1 MASYFDDHSLED
13 PYKARRANNNNAGSN
28 SRFNPDLSHFMP
40 REDTDETAQTPY
52 QTGATSLPAAGDFQR
67 LAQ

>member
-13 PYKARRANNNNAGSN
+13 PYKARRADNNASSN

-40 REDTDETAQTPY
+40 REDTDETTQTPY
-52 QTGATSLPAAGDFQR
+52 QRGATSVPGAGDFQQ